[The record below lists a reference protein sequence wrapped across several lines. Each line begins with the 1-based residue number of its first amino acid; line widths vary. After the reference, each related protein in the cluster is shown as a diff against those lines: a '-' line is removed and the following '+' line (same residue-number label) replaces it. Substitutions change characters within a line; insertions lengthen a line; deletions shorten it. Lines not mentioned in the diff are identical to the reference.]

1 MGRCLFLTKYY
12 TCKLTSFFSWEITLQ
27 LNSTYV
33 KAISAISYKVVFNRR
48 PKYYRVPVGAREI
61 AIDQVKIE
69 EVNNKVDDTIV
80 YKAAEQL
87 AIEVQAKRR

>member
-1 MGRCLFLTKYY
+1 M
-12 TCKLTSFFSWEITLQ
+12 
-27 LNSTYV
+27 
-33 KAISAISYKVVFNRR
+33 
-48 PKYYRVPVGAREI
+48 GAREI